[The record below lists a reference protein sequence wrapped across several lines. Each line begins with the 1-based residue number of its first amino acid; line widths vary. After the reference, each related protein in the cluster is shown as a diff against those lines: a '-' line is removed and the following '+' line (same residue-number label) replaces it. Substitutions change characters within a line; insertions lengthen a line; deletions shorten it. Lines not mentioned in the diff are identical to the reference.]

1 MKNTNNSLLPM
12 SPQQVTSTIK
22 DQLHEG
28 TATGAEWQSPAQR
41 IQLLTELGQ
50 SRMQL
55 GKRQKELLR
64 MILDDRESAF
74 SKGELADNMLLQH
87 RCFKQYCELV
97 FGGKIKWDLLD
108 SLRPLDECKMEY
120 FIKFFKDFCRE
131 PRFNLV
137 TWLDQAPLFG
147 RFEGEDWQHC
157 PEVWTL
163 FRMIGV
169 TSLNPAT
176 IAAVYFH
183 LFKQFPSF
191 PDIEPDASLFDKEN
205 SIQAIT
211 VKPIYAIWE
220 LREIAKSLGCK
231 A

>member
-1 MKNTNNSLLPM
+1 
-12 SPQQVTSTIK
+12 
-22 DQLHEG
+22 
-28 TATGAEWQSPAQR
+28 
-41 IQLLTELGQ
+41 
-50 SRMQL
+50 
-55 GKRQKELLR
+55 
-64 MILDDRESAF
+64 
-74 SKGELADNMLLQH
+74 
-87 RCFKQYCELV
+87 LV
-97 FGGKIKWDLLD
+97 
-108 SLRPLDECKMEY
+108 E
-120 FIKFFKDFCRE
+120 
-131 PRFNLV
+131 
-137 TWLDQAPLFG
+137 WLDQAPLFG

-191 PDIEPDASLFDKEN
+191 PDIEPDASLSDREN

-220 LREIAKSLGCK
+220 LREIAKALGCRS
-231 A
+231 